1 MTAPREAVERASV
14 ACERARLA
22 LATRWAG
29 EPLAPSLLHP
39 AAAHLEE
46 CEACRRIGDG
56 LAEARWADE
65 VPRQRPRI
73 VA

>member
-1 MTAPREAVERASV
+1 MTAPRESVERAPV

-29 EPLAPSLLHP
+29 EPLAPSLLRS

-46 CEACRRIGDG
+46 CDACRRIGDR
-56 LAEARWADE
+56 LAEARWDDE
-65 VPRQRPRI
+65 TSRQRPRI

>member
-1 MTAPREAVERASV
+1 MTALAHVITQAPAE
-14 ACERARLA
+14 CERARLA

-29 EPLAPSLLHP
+29 EPIAASLLRV

-46 CEACRRIGDG
+46 CEGCRRIGDR
-56 LAEARWADE
+56 LAAARWDDE
-65 VPRQRPRI
+65 RAARRPRI